1 LAFILHKRPSKLLKL
16 RKSDVE
22 LLNIDY
28 EIMRR
33 YFSLMQEEKTSE
45 KKTALIRKM
54 REGMKLGGSTRS
66 G

>member
-1 LAFILHKRPSKLLKL
+1 MLHERPSKLLKL

-28 EIMRR
+28 EIMKR

-45 KKTALIRKM
+45 EKTALIRKM
-54 REGMKLGGSTRS
+54 REEMRHGGSTGRC
-66 G
+66 